1 MSVIRNILNSTKALV
16 SNSLPTTGS
25 NTFIGTQTL
34 SGSIIPAIDNTYDLG
49 STTYQWKDIYVSS
62 GSLYIDGTKVLG
74 STGTEL
80 QITTDVGQSIKIL
93 EAGSDSIILQSSDG
107 DIELKSSGGGDI
119 LLDPTTGVIALKG
132 TMTIHSG
139 NKVVSSDGNAIQF
152 GDDLGIT
159 GSIITTGNV
168 NGINLTTF
176 SSSVVSTFNTIQSN
190 TSSLTNRLNNVEITT
205 ASIQSQISRIQEST
219 ASLNLFT
226 SSVESKNVTIASYTA
241 SMNTFTASNEN
252 TSLNAATSSYEI
264 KGRGLVSG
272 SSQIDVMSTTNIAR
286 LATTGS
292 NTFFGTQTYSGSV
305 YIANDLVVQ
314 GSSSIQYISASSV
327 SIGTNI
333 VQLNTANPS
342 VRFAGLTIIDSGSI
356 GGSGSFLYD
365 SVQDEFIFIHRGNG
379 VNITSSHFVLG
390 PETYDNLGNETYLTN
405 NRLSKGTGKEHLNDS
420 NISDD
425 GTLITLGSN
434 TTITGTLLATG
445 TTLVSSSTQVIGILS
460 SLNTYTGSNDTTN
473 TAQNSRLTSIESVT
487 GSYET
492 KGRGIVSGSSQIT
505 LASTTG
511 FGTYIN
517 QAVLTTS
524 SPTFVSVTGTITQS
538 GTGDSNAPFRFGSDY
553 SGWMTHVAGTPGSNN
568 GWGLFWAGDSGAQYG
583 TNQAGAAGN
592 IWSNSTNPNE
602 YVFVGN
608 GTTVMS
614 VHGNTGNVWI
624 KGETRV
630 ASQLRVNGGT
640 STSPAAVFTSGGA
653 SWSEGIWI
661 NPSPNNYAGV
671 YFLTAADTPG
681 DGMWFTGKVSNTVS
695 GWEHAYG
702 IFRRGYTSPIGGGT
716 ATFAIKQ
723 DGTAYFNENVINT
736 KANKALTFVQ
746 LNSTNFAT
754 KTFTFSGNT
763 TGNFAVTDFSGIPSN
778 AKAVQVYGWY
788 HITGYGGGAGQ
799 GDHAVSWFGPA
810 TINNTTQWSGP
821 GAGWPN
827 SESSYTPRFHG
838 TFMMEHD
845 GDASG
850 ANMTNYMHYYGSWH
864 TGTINVHTD
873 GNIYYSLAAG
883 YSGGTHYNALVATG
897 YWI

>member
-1 MSVIRNILNSTKALV
+1 M
-16 SNSLPTTGS
+16 
-25 NTFIGTQTL
+25 
-34 SGSIIPAIDNTYDLG
+34 
-49 STTYQWKDIYVSS
+49 
-62 GSLYIDGTKVLG
+62 
-74 STGTEL
+74 
-80 QITTDVGQSIKIL
+80 
-93 EAGSDSIILQSSDG
+93 
-107 DIELKSSGGGDI
+107 
-119 LLDPTTGVIALKG
+119 
-132 TMTIHSG
+132 
-139 NKVVSSDGNAIQF
+139 
-152 GDDLGIT
+152 
-159 GSIITTGNV
+159 
-168 NGINLTTF
+168 
-176 SSSVVSTFNTIQSN
+176 
-190 TSSLTNRLNNVEITT
+190 
-205 ASIQSQISRIQEST
+205 
-219 ASLNLFT
+219 
-226 SSVESKNVTIASYTA
+226 
-241 SMNTFTASNEN
+241 
-252 TSLNAATSSYEI
+252 
-264 KGRGLVSG
+264 
-272 SSQIDVMSTTNIAR
+272 
-286 LATTGS
+286 
-292 NTFFGTQTYSGSV
+292 
-305 YIANDLVVQ
+305 
-314 GSSSIQYISASSV
+314 
-327 SIGTNI
+327 
-333 VQLNTANPS
+333 
-342 VRFAGLTIIDSGSI
+342 
-356 GGSGSFLYD
+356 
-365 SVQDEFIFIHRGNG
+365 
-379 VNITSSHFVLG
+379 
-390 PETYDNLGNETYLTN
+390 
-405 NRLSKGTGKEHLNDS
+405 
-420 NISDD
+420 
-425 GTLITLGSN
+425 
-434 TTITGTLLATG
+434 
-445 TTLVSSSTQVIGILS
+445 
-460 SLNTYTGSNDTTN
+460 
-473 TAQNSRLTSIESVT
+473 
-487 GSYET
+487 
-492 KGRGIVSGSSQIT
+492 SGSSQIT

-602 YVFVGN
+602 IVFVGGGN
-608 GTTVMS
+608 TMMS

-624 KGETRV
+624 KGETRI
-630 ASQLRVNGGT
+630 ASQLRVNGGS
-640 STSPAAVFTSGGA
+640 STAPAAVFTSGGN

-661 NPSPNNYAGV
+661 NPAPNNYAGV
-671 YFLTAADTPG
+671 YFPTAVDTAG

-695 GWEHAYG
+695 GWEHAYA
-702 IFRRGYTSPIGGGT
+702 IFRRGYTSPIANGT

-883 YSGGTHYNALVATG
+883 YSGGTHYNALIATG